1 MGTLVVVLLLAV
13 AGWIAW
19 KLIKDPDKNDDGVV
33 DHKDVV
39 AAAKEVAVE
48 AKVHAEKAAE
58 VAVEKV
64 KKARKP
70 KAPKA

>member
-13 AGWIAW
+13 AGWIVW
-19 KLIKDPDKNDDGVV
+19 KLWKKPDMNNDGVV
-33 DHKDVV
+33 DAKDVV

-48 AKVHAEKAAE
+48 AKAEAKE
-58 VAVEKV
+58 VAVKAAEKV

-70 KAPKA
+70 KAPKV

>member
-13 AGWIAW
+13 AGWVVW
-19 KLIKDPDKNDDGVV
+19 KLWKKPDMNNDGVV
-33 DHKDVV
+33 DAKDVV

-48 AKVHAEKAAE
+48 AKAEAKE
-58 VAVEKV
+58 VAVKAAEKV

-70 KAPKA
+70 KAPKV